1 MQSVYTDWI
10 GQAVVLQLA
19 AAGLRAPVPGSI
31 VGESENTIRFRIG
44 RNWDIDIPK
53 SMILAVEQD
62 SFTSVQRPRGRA
74 VVRSGRPGTKTVTRR
89 AR

>member
-31 VGESENTIRFRIG
+31 VSESENVIRFRIG
-44 RNWDIDIPK
+44 RDWEIDIPK
-53 SMILAVEQD
+53 SMILAVEQE
-62 SFTSVQRPRGRA
+62 SLKSVRRLRRKA
-74 VVRSGRPGTKTVTRR
+74 VVLPDRPGNTVRRR

>member
-1 MQSVYTDWI
+1 MQSAYAVWI
-10 GQAVVLQLA
+10 GHAVVLQLA

-31 VGESENTIRFRIG
+31 VGESESTVRFRIG
-44 RNWDIDIPK
+44 RDWDIDIPK

-62 SFTSVQRPRGRA
+62 SVQRPRRTEVA
-74 VVRSGRPGTKTVTRR
+74 PSGCPGTQTIRRR